1 MNRKLWDK
9 VRESEFLIYASP
21 YEGVFK
27 VLVKDVDIRVYDP
40 DVAGKWTYPYGL
52 TKDTGT
58 VQVQR
63 DGALEILNLGDL
75 MKWSDSVWSNLSTL
89 WQDYLKEKAEADE
102 ALDKFNALYLTEK
115 EK

>member
-1 MNRKLWDK
+1 
-9 VRESEFLIYASP
+9 VREGDYLIFASP

-40 DVAGKWTYPYGL
+40 DVAGNWSYPYGL
-52 TKDTGT
+52 TAESGT

-63 DGALEILNLGDL
+63 DGALEIQNLADL
-75 MKWSDSVWSNLSTL
+75 MKWKADVWSSLSTL
-89 WQDYLKEKAEADE
+89 WQDYLKKKAEADE
-102 ALDKFNALYLTEK
+102 ALEKFNALLLSEK